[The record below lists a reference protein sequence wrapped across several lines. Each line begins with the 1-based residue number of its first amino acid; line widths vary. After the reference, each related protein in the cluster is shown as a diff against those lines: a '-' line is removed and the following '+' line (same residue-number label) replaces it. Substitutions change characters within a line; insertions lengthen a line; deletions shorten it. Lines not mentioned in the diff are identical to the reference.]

1 MTQPSSPQDPGRGNL
16 IRIRNLR
23 AAALNGKGL
32 AAALPAG
39 FNGRW
44 TRRHWMHAS
53 LFAMLGTLV
62 MAIVPG
68 FSNAM
73 SSSAAHASAATPL
86 TTLSLLLPPL
96 PASARQAAHVER
108 NNWQLVNVA
117 KGETLS
123 HVFERLQLSK
133 SDLQRVLDH
142 PGARDTLRRLRPG
155 TELAVDMQRRKITP
169 PLLQPKPRSSRAAQ
183 ALAAP
188 TRTTR
193 ALWQPPRPASARQ
206 AAHVE
211 RNNWQLVNVAKG
223 EPLSHVIERLQLS
236 KSDLQRVL
244 DQPGARDT
252 LRRLRPGTELAFDMQ
267 PAAGGKPAALR
278 AFRYDRDDIHRVEIH
293 VDGDKVA
300 QKVIERPVE
309 VRTAVVSGEVGRSL
323 FHSARKRGLSGNN
336 IRSEEHTSSEL
347 QSIMR
352 SSY

>member
-108 NNWQLVNVA
+108 NNWQLVHVA
-117 KGETLS
+117 KRS
-123 HVFERLQLSK
+123 AER
-133 SDLQRVLDH
+133 RV
-142 PGARDTLRRLRPG
+142 GKECVSTC
-155 TELAVDMQRRKITP
+155 
-169 PLLQPKPRSSRAAQ
+169 RSRWSPYHYKKQTQ
-183 ALAAP
+183 A
-188 TRTTR
+188 
-193 ALWQPPRPASARQ
+193 
-206 AAHVE
+206 
-211 RNNWQLVNVAKG
+211 
-223 EPLSHVIERLQLS
+223 
-236 KSDLQRVL
+236 
-244 DQPGARDT
+244 
-252 LRRLRPGTELAFDMQ
+252 
-267 PAAGGKPAALR
+267 
-278 AFRYDRDDIHRVEIH
+278 
-293 VDGDKVA
+293 
-300 QKVIERPVE
+300 
-309 VRTAVVSGEVGRSL
+309 
-323 FHSARKRGLSGNN
+323 
-336 IRSEEHTSSEL
+336 
-347 QSIMR
+347 
-352 SSY
+352 

>member
-23 AAALNGKGL
+23 SDLLNGKGL
-32 AAALPAG
+32 AAALPDG

-133 SDLQRVLDH
+133 SDLQRVLD
-142 PGARDTLRRLRPG
+142 
-155 TELAVDMQRRKITP
+155 
-169 PLLQPKPRSSRAAQ
+169 
-183 ALAAP
+183 
-188 TRTTR
+188 
-193 ALWQPPRPASARQ
+193 
-206 AAHVE
+206 
-211 RNNWQLVNVAKG
+211 
-223 EPLSHVIERLQLS
+223 
-236 KSDLQRVL
+236 
-244 DQPGARDT
+244 QPGARDT
-252 LRRLRPGTELAFDMQ
+252 LRRLRPGTELAFDLQ

-278 AFRYDRDDIHRVEIH
+278 AFRYDRDDIHPAELPAA
-293 VDGDKVA
+293 GAQVA
-300 QKVIERPVE
+300 QQ
-309 VRTAVVSGEVGRSL
+309 AN
-323 FHSARKRGLSGNN
+323 HSP
-336 IRSEEHTSSEL
+336 
-347 QSIMR
+347 
-352 SSY
+352 